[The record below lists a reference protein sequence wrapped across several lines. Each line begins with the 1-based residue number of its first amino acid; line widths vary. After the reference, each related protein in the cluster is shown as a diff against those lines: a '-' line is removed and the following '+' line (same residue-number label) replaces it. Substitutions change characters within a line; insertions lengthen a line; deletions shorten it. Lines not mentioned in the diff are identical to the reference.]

1 MSVLIPGARVAVF
14 GGSGFLGKSIVRRLL
29 DAGCRVRV
37 VTRRSRR
44 PVAANGAGAVETVQ
58 ADVCD
63 EAAVRAALKEVDA
76 VVNAVSL
83 YVETRDYR
91 FRDIHVSAAGRLASL
106 ANEAGIRTLVHI
118 SGIGVDIRSASAY
131 VRARAEGE
139 KAVTAAFPQ
148 ATLLRPSVLFGP
160 DDAFLGT
167 LAAITRLPVIP
178 LFGRG
183 ATRLQPVHVDDVA
196 LAVVQAMREP
206 AATVG
211 RCFELGGA
219 EILSYRDIIK
229 AVLHHTGHRRAL
241 LPVPFPVWHGLAFLA
256 GILPQPPLTRDQI
269 ILMQK
274 DNIAGPDRPGFTDLG
289 ITPRALTSELGI
301 CLG

>member
-1 MSVLIPGARVAVF
+1 MPVLRPDGHVVVF
-14 GGSGFLGKSIVRRLL
+14 GGSGFLGKVIVRRLL
-29 DAGCRVRV
+29 EAGCSVRV
-37 VTRRSRR
+37 VARQ
-44 PVAANGAGAVETVQ
+44 PWKPAPFDGGHPVETVQ

-63 EAAVRAALKEVDA
+63 EAAVRTALKGVDA
-76 VVNAVSL
+76 VVNTVSL
-83 YVETRDYR
+83 YVETREYG
-91 FRDIHVSAAGRLASL
+91 FRDIHVTAAGRLARL
-106 ANEAGIRTLVHI
+106 AAEEGIQSLVHI
-118 SGIGVDIRSASAY
+118 SGIGVDTESPSAY

-139 KAVTAAFPQ
+139 QVVTTAFPQ
-148 ATLLRPSVLFGP
+148 ATVLRPSVLFGP
-160 DDAFLGT
+160 DDVFLGM

-183 ATRLQPVHVDDVA
+183 ATRLQPVHVGDVA
-196 LAVVQAMREP
+196 LAVVQVMREP
-206 AATVG
+206 AAAAG

-219 EILSYRDIIK
+219 ETLSYRDIIK

-269 ILMQK
+269 ILMQQ
-274 DNIAGPDRPGFTDLG
+274 DNITGPDRPGFTDLG